1 MEGGIMA
8 DLRVSGMAGIPKGN
22 TSNRST
28 LFPSPMV
35 GDVYYNGQLG
45 LLEIYDGT
53 NWVPSSAP
61 AGIPSITA
69 TDVGTGRAYA
79 SGAINLSFTAGTNG
93 GAPYGYTGNAVLGA
107 NTYTTGSQTS
117 TTSTLNV
124 GIPGTYSVSATSYNG
139 FGSSPNSVPISV
151 VVTTVPETP
160 TIGTA
165 SISNTSTDVAI
176 TWTLGNNGGKN
187 LSSIT
192 ITPYLN
198 GTTAGTAQTAATTSS
213 TTHTFTGLTS
223 GNAYTFKIKSTNAN
237 GVSLESLA
245 SNSITVPTFFNA
257 DFLVIA
263 GGGSGSAP
271 GGGGGAGGFRTG
283 TINLLKTTNYACSVG
298 AGGASV
304 AGTLGNKGT
313 ASYFSTYNATGGG
326 AGGGSGAGTQG
337 NGGSGGGG
345 GRDGNSNGGGGNQ
358 GGYSP
363 VEGYAGGT
371 TSPMPYGGGAGGGG
385 AGGVGNPGNG
395 GSASSEIGGAGG
407 PGAASSITGTSI
419 TYAGGGGGGAEQ
431 PNSQGGGAGG
441 TGGGGAGS
449 RDTTNATSGTSN
461 TGGGGGGTGRGASN
475 SGSGGSGII
484 ILRYLTTAATI
495 TIGAGLTA
503 STATDGLYK
512 VTTITSGAG
521 NVSWT

>member
-1 MEGGIMA
+1 MA
-8 DLRVSGMAGIPKGN
+8 DLRVSGLGGIPFGN
-22 TSNRST
+22 TAAR
-28 LFPSPMV
+28 PVSPV
-35 GDVYYNGQLG
+35 IGKVYYNGELG

-69 TDVGTGRAYA
+69 TDVGTSRAYA
-79 SGAINLSFTAGTNG
+79 SGAINLVFTAGTNG
-93 GAPYGYTGNAVLGA
+93 GAPYGFTGNAVLGA

-117 TTSTLNV
+117 TTATLNA
-124 GIPGTYSVSATSYNG
+124 GNPGTYSISATSYNG

-151 VVTTVPETP
+151 AVTTVPEAP

-165 SISNTSTDVAI
+165 SISNTTTDVAI

-223 GNAYTFKIKSTNAN
+223 GSAYTFKVKATNAN
-237 GVSLESLA
+237 GVGLESLA
-245 SNSITVPTFFNA
+245 TNSITVPTFFSA

-263 GGGSGSAP
+263 GGGSGASP
-271 GGGGGAGGFRTG
+271 GGGGGAGGFRTA
-283 TINLLKTTNYACSVG
+283 TVNILKGTNYACSVG
-298 AGGASV
+298 AGA
-304 AGTLGNKGT
+304 AGVSGYLGNKGT
-313 ASYFSTYNATGGG
+313 ASYFSTYNTTGGG
-326 AGGGSGAGTQG
+326 AGGGGTG
-337 NGGSGGGG
+337 NGTGGSGGGG

-385 AGGVGNPGNG
+385 AGGVGSAGNG
-395 GSASSEIGGAGG
+395 GTASSEIGGAGG
-407 PGAASSITGTSI
+407 IGASSSITGTA
-419 TYAGGGGGGAEQ
+419 TYYAGGGGGGAEQ
-431 PNSQGGGAGG
+431 NSSQGGGAGG
-441 TGGGGAGS
+441 AGGGGAGGKAS
-449 RDTTNATSGTSN
+449 NNGVSGTAN
-461 TGGGGGGTGRGASN
+461 TGSGGGGTGTGV
-475 SGSGGSGII
+475 GSGNGGAGVI

-495 TIGAGLTA
+495 TIGAGLTG
-503 STATDGLYK
+503 STATDGSYK